1 MKRSLTSWLLGAWLT
16 PGARGGSLGDSLGDL
31 AARGRAQESA
41 LEETWTQQLDLDE
54 KTASQKSPVQRVVA
68 LLKEMKAQLESEAES
83 ESAMYDKMTCWC
95 TSNEKAK
102 TKAIA
107 DAEAKTSELEAAI
120 QGAAAKKGK
129 LATEITA
136 LKQQIT
142 EDKHSLK
149 TATAIREKAAEAF
162 SEDEKEMVQ
171 AVTNLGN
178 AVRVLAKHHGGS
190 LLQLDSPTL
199 ASVRAVLQDVSLKY
213 DLMQGDSAKAGRRAG
228 RKQAAALLS
237 VGGEDNGL
245 DKRLLAALGGG
256 DPQEVLPVNLAER
269 FLSRSAKKASAFVQ
283 SDVAPTAG
291 SYSPQSGSIFGILQS
306 MKDEFESN
314 LSQLQKDELKQR
326 ADFEELSK
334 AKTEQIAVGK
344 EKLDNMESEY
354 AANGKLLSDGKE
366 DLELTRQQR
375 ASDVEFLSN
384 LRLTCQDLDHQWAER
399 SKTRGEETTAVAE
412 AIAILSE
419 DDNRELLAK
428 TVSLLQVKSAADSA
442 MAARR
447 SRAAAFLR
455 RAARSP
461 DADDDLLSA
470 WNSRQGVGANP
481 KAQLSTL
488 AVSVELDSFTEVKAA
503 MDKMVVDLKK
513 QQEEEVQAKSNCQKE
528 FSDNE
533 KITYEKT
540 TLKEDLEATLA
551 SLEKKLET
559 LADEVKSAKEEV
571 AATKKAVLEA
581 GQTRETEN
589 KEFQTVVAEQR
600 ATQEVLKKA
609 LKRLELFYKKASFI
623 QGSSKTAQTPPAQFT
638 DYKKH
643 AGSVS
648 VMGLL
653 EQIIGDSKKLE
664 GETVAGESKAQA
676 EYETY
681 VKDSNGLISGLE
693 QQVLSKSKLMDASKV
708 ELEEASSDHQGTLE
722 ELESLAAYLADLRM
736 QCDFL
741 MKNFD
746 SRQKA
751 RLEEIE
757 AIQQGKAILSGASQ

>member
-1 MKRSLTSWLLGAWLT
+1 
-16 PGARGGSLGDSLGDL
+16 
-31 AARGRAQESA
+31 
-41 LEETWTQQLDLDE
+41 
-54 KTASQKSPVQRVVA
+54 
-68 LLKEMKAQLESEAES
+68 
-83 ESAMYDKMTCWC
+83 
-95 TSNEKAK
+95 
-102 TKAIA
+102 
-107 DAEAKTSELEAAI
+107 
-120 QGAAAKKGK
+120 
-129 LATEITA
+129 
-136 LKQQIT
+136 
-142 EDKHSLK
+142 
-149 TATAIREKAAEAF
+149 
-162 SEDEKEMVQ
+162 MVQ
-171 AVTNLGN
+171 AITNLGN
-178 AVRVLAKHHGGS
+178 AVRVLSKHHGGS

-256 DPQEVLPVNLAER
+256 APQEEVLPVNLAEK

-291 SYSPQSGSIFGILQS
+291 SYSPQSSTIFGILQS

-314 LSQLQKDELKQR
+314 LSQMQKDELKER

-344 EKLDNMESEY
+344 EKLDSMESEY
-354 AANGKLLSDGKE
+354 AANEKLLSDGKE

-399 SKTRGEETTAVAE
+399 SKTRGEELTAVAE
-412 AIAILSE
+412 AIAILTE

-428 TVSLLQVKSAADSA
+428 TVSLLQVESAADSA

-461 DADDDLLSA
+461 DADDDLISA
-470 WNSRQGVGANP
+470 WNNRQGGGAHNS

-503 MDKMVVDLKK
+503 MDKMMVDLKK

-540 TLKEDLEATLA
+540 TLKEDLEATMA

-559 LADEVKSAKEEV
+559 LADEVKSAKEEI

-581 GQTRETEN
+581 GQTREKEN

-638 DYKKH
+638 DYKKN

-664 GETVAGESKAQA
+664 AETVAGESKAQA
-676 EYETY
+676 EYETF

-693 QQVLSKSKLMDASKV
+693 EQVLSKSKLMDASKV

-722 ELESLAAYLADLRM
+722 ELESLAAYLADLHM

-746 SRQKA
+746 LRQKA

-757 AIQQGKAILSGASQ
+757 AIQQAKAILSGASE

>member
-1 MKRSLTSWLLGAWLT
+1 MKRSLISWLLGAWLT
-16 PGARGGSLGDSLGDL
+16 PGARGGSLGDLT
-31 AARGRAQESA
+31 ARGRAHERA

-83 ESAMYDKMTCWC
+83 ESEMYDKMTCWC
-95 TSNEKAK
+95 TTNEKEK

-120 QGAAAKKGK
+120 QGAAAKKGE

-136 LKQQIT
+136 LKEQIA
-142 EDKHSLK
+142 EDQHALK

-162 SEDEKEMVQ
+162 AEDEKEMVQ
-171 AVTNLGN
+171 AITNLGN

-256 DPQEVLPVNLAER
+256 APQEVLPVNLAEK

-291 SYSPQSGSIFGILQS
+291 SYSPQSSTIFGILQS

-314 LSQLQKDELKQR
+314 LSQMQKDELKER

-344 EKLDNMESEY
+344 EKLDSMEGEY
-354 AANGKLLSDGKE
+354 AANEKLLSDGKE

-399 SKTRGEETTAVAE
+399 SKTRGEELTAVAE
-412 AIAILSE
+412 AIAILTE

-428 TVSLLQVKSAADSA
+428 TVSLLQVESAADSA

-461 DADDDLLSA
+461 DADDDLMAA
-470 WNSRQGVGANP
+470 WNNRQGVGAHNP

-488 AVSVELDSFTEVKAA
+488 AVSVELDSFTEVKAV

-540 TLKEDLEATLA
+540 TLKEDLEATIA

-559 LADEVKSAKEEV
+559 LADEVKSAKEEI

-581 GQTRETEN
+581 GQTREKEN

-638 DYKKH
+638 DYKKN

-664 GETVAGESKAQA
+664 AETVAGESKAQV
-676 EYETY
+676 EYETF

-693 QQVLSKSKLMDASKV
+693 EQVLSKSKLMDASKV

-722 ELESLAAYLADLRM
+722 ELESLAAYLADLHM

-746 SRQKA
+746 LRQKA

-757 AIQQGKAILSGASQ
+757 AIQQAKAILSGMSE